1 LGAELLLTDML
12 HTALI
17 LVALAPAQRNS
28 PLDEVAETAQAYF
41 ALADWNGDGWISFKE
56 SADSMGLD
64 RQAFAAFDSD
74 RDGRISL
81 EEFVV
86 RQKAIVERGG
96 VLEAPRRKPARQA
109 APARTAADLLAL
121 FDEDRDS
128 ALGERE
134 LARVVDE
141 SKNKELSPAAL
152 LSALD
157 KDGDKRLQGEELDR
171 LAATLAPA
179 AEPIAPA
186 PKMTLAQL
194 FEVPLP
200 RESRNTGSREPARIA
215 GPCGD
220 FRRLDA
226 DNDGHIDLRDLVEL
240 QRPLVL
246 PASPQAIV
254 SSIDKDGDGRISRD
268 EFDAALR

>member
-1 LGAELLLTDML
+1 ML
-12 HTALI
+12 HSALI
-17 LVALAPAQRNS
+17 LVALAPAQQNP
-28 PLDEVAETAQAYF
+28 PLDETAEAAQAYF

-56 SADSMGLD
+56 SADSMDLD
-64 RQAFAAFDSD
+64 RQAFAAFDAD

-81 EEFVV
+81 DEYVA

-109 APARTAADLLAL
+109 APARSAADLLAL

-128 ALGERE
+128 GLGERE
-134 LARVVDE
+134 LARVVEE
-141 SKNKELSPAAL
+141 SKNKELSPTSL
-152 LSALD
+152 LAALD
-157 KDGDKRLQGEELDR
+157 KDGDKRLSGEELDR

-179 AEPIAPA
+179 AEPLAPA

-194 FEVPLP
+194 FETPMA
-200 RESRNTGSREPARIA
+200 RESRTAAAREPARIA

-226 DNDGHIDLRDLVEL
+226 DGDGHIGVGDLVEL

-254 SSIDKDGDGRISRD
+254 SSLDRDGDGRISRD
-268 EFDAALR
+268 EFDSALR

>member
-1 LGAELLLTDML
+1 ML

-81 EEFVV
+81 DEFVV

-157 KDGDKRLQGEELDR
+157 KDGDKRLHGEELNR

-200 RESRNTGSREPARIA
+200 RESRNTSSREPARIA

-254 SSIDKDGDGRISRD
+254 SSLDKDGDGRISRD